1 MPLVYEFIPVF
12 SKRWQS
18 MIVCFFCFLSHC
30 IIDRALTNNGQFCSF
45 LSFSLATPYTFGF
58 PRPPQLCS
66 SFFFFFFWNCPLP
79 FVGLTS
85 RKTDGGRLSVN
96 TQIITNK
103 KNKGGGG
110 GFEPCQ
116 NNNIPPPLQHTL
128 SLSIITPDQI

>member
-1 MPLVYEFIPVF
+1 MDTHPFFLSFPFFVVYKKEVASILSIFQWQLVREKFLEVYEFIPVF

-66 SFFFFFFWNCPLP
+66 SFFLFSSSSGIALC
-79 FVGLTS
+79 
-85 RKTDGGRLSVN
+85 RLL
-96 TQIITNK
+96 
-103 KNKGGGG
+103 G
-110 GFEPCQ
+110 
-116 NNNIPPPLQHTL
+116 
-128 SLSIITPDQI
+128 